1 MNAILY
7 LSARRIDFDAKLKSC
22 RRFKENKNNY
32 EGWIKDGISPKLE
45 GIAFFDQ
52 KDIQNRF
59 GSTGDNIKTL
69 PVKANGEIVKDDRGK
84 IVYNDQV
91 TYLKPKRG
99 KKTVK
104 VQCGVGIINNNVRRS
119 SLLIYNDLCLGNN
132 VTAVGHTTWCKIR
145 SQMVVEI
152 NNMSRGPN
160 NCDIENLEWLDNYI
174 IKKKKYYPT
183 TRLTKH
189 MFDQADIMFKN
200 TKYENT
206 STIVADGLTSFFE
219 VGTIK
224 WMKENDY
231 DISQIAGLVRPL

>member
-1 MNAILY
+1 M
-7 LSARRIDFDAKLKSC
+7 
-22 RRFKENKNNY
+22 
-32 EGWIKDGISPKLE
+32 
-45 GIAFFDQ
+45 
-52 KDIQNRF
+52 
-59 GSTGDNIKTL
+59 
-69 PVKANGEIVKDDRGK
+69 
-84 IVYNDQV
+84 
-91 TYLKPKRG
+91 
-99 KKTVK
+99 K
-104 VQCGVGIINNNVRRS
+104 VQCGVGIINNNVVRS
-119 SLLIYNDLCLGNN
+119 SLLIYNDLSLGNN
-132 VTAVGHTTWCKIR
+132 VTAVGHTTWCRYR
-145 SQMVVEI
+145 SQMVAVI
-152 NNMSRGPN
+152 NSMSRGPN

-189 MFDQADIMFKN
+189 MFDQADIMFKI